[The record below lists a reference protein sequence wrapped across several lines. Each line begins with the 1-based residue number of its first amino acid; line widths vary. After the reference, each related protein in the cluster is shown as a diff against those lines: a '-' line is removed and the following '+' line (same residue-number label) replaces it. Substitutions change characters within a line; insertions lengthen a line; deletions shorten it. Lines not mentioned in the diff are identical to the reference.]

1 MLTERLANL
10 NFVTNVMCD
19 SREDPD
25 AKSTPQEE
33 WIHGNTA
40 SNRAGDRGFSRTRVR
55 SLLRAI
61 ADRSFFGFEVLLG
74 DREAITNRSKS
85 VS

>member
-25 AKSTPQEE
+25 ENRRLRKSGYMGIQLQTGQE
-33 WIHGNTA
+33 I
-40 SNRAGDRGFSRTRVR
+40 AGFHALEIR

-61 ADRSFFGFEVLLG
+61 ADR
-74 DREAITNRSKS
+74 
-85 VS
+85 